1 MCTGCEKPETTP
13 LSSRCL
19 HDLSEKVY
27 VSLEG
32 QETGQ
37 FSGQLPGGQN
47 RSEMGAKRCK
57 MGAELGGISTE
68 PGQFWYVLS
77 LPYRMAKPKYFKEI
91 QLLGVIYG

>member
-1 MCTGCEKPETTP
+1 
-13 LSSRCL
+13 
-19 HDLSEKVY
+19 
-27 VSLEG
+27 
-32 QETGQ
+32 
-37 FSGQLPGGQN
+37 
-47 RSEMGAKRCK
+47 MGAKRCK